1 MSFSNKKPANH
12 KKKAHVDES
21 GFDVKQAKKILAL
34 TKNKTRPISF
44 VLNPDLWDK
53 FKNLAKKQGQSAS
66 GLLEDMM
73 ITQLVE
79 YNMLE
84 D

>member
-1 MSFSNKKPANH
+1 MSFPNKKAAN
-12 KKKAHVDES
+12 KKETQAAKNS
-21 GFDVKQAKKILAL
+21 LDVRQAKKILAL

-53 FKNLAKKQGQSAS
+53 FKALAKKQGQSAS

-73 ITQLVE
+73 ITQLIE
-79 YNMLE
+79 YHMLE